1 MSMTKHCLNRKVAV
15 LASVL
20 AVIQPLSIQSASE
33 SDRLEKLERAVEQ
46 LQKRNAELEAE
57 VSSLKSKQTS
67 NPADAKFKT
76 KVIQDGKTYV
86 EKAVEEKLPLYVQ
99 QRGPELKL
107 VLGGFVQINFEG
119 SDAFAFNGNFGQSA

>member
-1 MSMTKHCLNRKVAV
+1 MAILGTLLVA
-15 LASVL
+15 
-20 AVIQPLSIQSASE
+20 IQPLTVQSASE
-33 SDRLEKLERAVEQ
+33 SERLEKLERAVEQ
-46 LQKRNAELEAE
+46 LEKRNAELKAE

-99 QRGPELKL
+99 ERGPELSP
-107 VLGGFVQINFEG
+107 GRIY
-119 SDAFAFNGNFGQSA
+119 SGQF